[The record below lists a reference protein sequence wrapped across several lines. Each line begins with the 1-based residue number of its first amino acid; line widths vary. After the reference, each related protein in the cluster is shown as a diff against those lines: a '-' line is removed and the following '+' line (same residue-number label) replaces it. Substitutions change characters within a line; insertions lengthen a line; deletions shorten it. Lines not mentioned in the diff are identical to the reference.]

1 MKHIYMIFFTI
12 LCFFFQ
18 PAWAEE
24 GDPTPEETTEEAS
37 EETAEVKEVIP
48 PPPPPFSS
56 DVLKKR
62 ADDFIQLVQKEH
74 KEQTEKKVD
83 TVVFSASYKMAFMP
97 DMAPQLFKKEEA
109 PTEEELQKSFAK
121 EVTSAGIHTFETVQ
135 WESPTELR
143 GKEGFE
149 IRGKAKITK
158 EEATDPD
165 KWTDVF
171 IHFKGNLESKEEAR
185 DLNWT
190 IESKWHIVDI
200 STRFDWKKSKIE
212 EIAETFVM
220 NVSKGKF
227 SDAYTSA
234 SPTLRELRTL
244 ENFTTDMQEARF
256 EGIQKIEW
264 DSAIPALPANGGY
277 KLRGNLHLSDS
288 TKETPHFVPIYLH
301 LKGDAS
307 LPAEKRLECT
317 DPTKECDNSEK
328 GIAQWNGGTEWTV
341 LDYRSAD
348 SMSTRWTE
356 SRLNP
361 LDNILLFFSVGLLI
375 GFFGLIFYYIRGLQG
390 APRELYL
397 LYFTKVTEY
406 SAYGAA
412 ASIMVPFLQN
422 DVMWN
427 GSPLGD
433 SNGYLYYTVWTL
445 ASTVITIMVGA
456 VCDTIGVKKCL
467 MIGAVALLVS
477 RGFTPLTTDI
487 YLVTLFG
494 FIPLAIGFA
503 ITGPVLKVGIKKFTT
518 MKQSTLGFG
527 LFYTLMNVGFA
538 IGAEIA
544 DYFRDLYGDSG
555 TEIILGHEFTTYQ
568 IIILIG
574 FILNIP
580 DFIAI
585 FIMRDGSEMTENGLV
600 LAKEKKVDDTLLER
614 LTSSRDERRSTM
626 YRELSK
632 TVLASSIAAIICFI
646 MVQMNVHLWK
656 INVVPVGKYMWAFVA
671 TIVFFAITGVI
682 YAGLSILGT
691 YNDRFDVV
699 MKSVRDATQ
708 ETIRQLKENFQER
721 PFWIYMGMLAILI
734 FVRLTFYIFHLMFP
748 TYAIRVFGADFP
760 VASIFGTL
768 NPVMIIFLVPLI
780 SALTI
785 NVRSYTMLL
794 WGTGLSAASVFL
806 CFLPES
812 VSLGLANTSFGTWVF
827 DYWLEAPMGNQDPF
841 LISLVIFIMVFT
853 VGEAIWSPRLMQFS
867 AEIAPRGKEGAY
879 IALAMLP
886 YFLGKAGAGVLS
898 EQMTTRY
905 FTDNQVFFPSHDTA
919 WLWIGCM
926 AAISP
931 IGLLIFRGV
940 FAKREKEAI
949 EEAKLFAEEQK
960 KEEES
965 Q

>member
-1 MKHIYMIFFTI
+1 MKHLYTI
-12 LCFFFQ
+12 LIALLCLIHNPVLAGGA
-18 PAWAEE
+18 PAQKSSFNWEE
-24 GDPTPEETTEEAS
+24 SSIKDVAS
-37 EETAEVKEVIP
+37 QFVTLVSTGE
-48 PPPPPFSS
+48 FSQAYGTS
-56 DVLKKR
+56 
-62 ADDFIQLVQKEH
+62 
-74 KEQTEKKVD
+74 
-83 TVVFSASYKMAFMP
+83 
-97 DMAPQLFKKEEA
+97 APQL
-109 PTEEELQKSFAK
+109 
-121 EVTSAGIHTFETVQ
+121 
-135 WESPTELR
+135 
-143 GKEGFE
+143 
-149 IRGKAKITK
+149 
-158 EEATDPD
+158 
-165 KWTDVF
+165 
-171 IHFKGNLESKEEAR
+171 R
-185 DLNWT
+185 D
-190 IESKWHIVDI
+190 
-200 STRFDWKKSKIE
+200 
-212 EIAETFVM
+212 
-220 NVSKGKF
+220 
-227 SDAYTSA
+227 
-234 SPTLRELRTL
+234 LRTL
-244 ENFTTDMQEARF
+244 EDFTKDMKDARF
-256 EGIQKIEW
+256 ENIQKVEW
-264 DSAIPALPANGGY
+264 DSAIPALPANAGY
-277 KLRGNLHLSDS
+277 KLRGKLHLSDS
-288 TKETPHFVPIYLH
+288 TKENPHFIPIYLH
-301 LKGDAS
+301 IKGNAH
-307 LPAEKRLECT
+307 LPPESRLVCPEEKTSCADE
-317 DPTKECDNSEK
+317 EK
-328 GIAQWNGGTEWTV
+328 VIAPWNNDTIWSV

-348 SMSTRWTE
+348 TMGTRISE

-361 LDNILLFFSVGLLI
+361 LDYILLFFSGGLLI
-375 GFFGLIFYYIRGLQG
+375 GFLGLIYYYIRGLTG

-422 DVMWN
+422 DVMW
-427 GSPLGD
+427 GGAPLGD

-467 MIGAVALLVS
+467 MIGAVALIIS
-477 RGFTPLTTDI
+477 RGLTPLTTDV

-555 TEIILGHEFTTYQ
+555 SEMILGWEFTTYQ
-568 IIILIG
+568 IIILVG
-574 FILNIP
+574 FVLNIP

-585 FIMRDGSEMTENGLV
+585 LVMRDGAEMTENGLV
-600 LAKEKKVDDTLLER
+600 LAKEKEVDDGLAGELIKSRETRRPIMYSELIKTLAA
-614 LTSSRDERRSTM
+614 TT
-626 YRELSK
+626 
-632 TVLASSIAAIICFI
+632 IAAIICFV
-646 MVQMNVHLWK
+646 MVQGEVHTWK
-656 INVVPVGKYMWAFVA
+656 INVVPVGKYIWAFVA
-671 TIVFFAITGVI
+671 TIVFFAVTGVL
-682 YAGLSILGT
+682 YALFSIAGT
-691 YNDRFDVV
+691 YSSSFDVV

-721 PFWIYMGMLAILI
+721 PFWVYMGMLAILI

-780 SALTI
+780 SALTV

-806 CFLPES
+806 VFLPES
-812 VSLGLANTSFGTWVF
+812 VSVGLANTYFGTWVF
-827 DYWLEAPMGNQDPF
+827 DYWLEAPLGNQDPF

-905 FTDNQVFFPSHDTA
+905 FTDNQVLFPSHDVA
-919 WLWIGCM
+919 WLWIGGM

-931 IGLLIFRGV
+931 IGLIIFRGV
-940 FAKREKEAI
+940 FAKREAEAL
-949 EEAKLFAEEQK
+949 EEAKKFAEEQK
-960 KEEES
+960 KEQEEAGQES
-965 Q
+965 SGE